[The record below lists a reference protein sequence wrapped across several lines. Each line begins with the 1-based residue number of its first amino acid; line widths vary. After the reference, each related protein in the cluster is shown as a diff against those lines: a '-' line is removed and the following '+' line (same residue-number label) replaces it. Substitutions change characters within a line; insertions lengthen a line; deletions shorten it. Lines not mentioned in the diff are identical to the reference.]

1 MAPFGP
7 VPAMV
12 GNETSFSAPVSRRKV
27 SSASTASISV
37 SAPVGASRSIQARK
51 RASATA
57 SRRCAV
63 RVPSISVGFFTALSS
78 ATGSLPRTGL
88 PPAAVIRRLSA
99 SAAVA
104 LSSAIAAPRCGEF
117 GERWRQR
124 VRLRD
129 VGGLLEMVAAS
140 LLESLRWSMNTVGR
154 PSFGTSA

>member
-12 GNETSFSAPVSRRKV
+12 GNETSFSAPVSRRNV
-27 SSASTASISV
+27 SSASTVSISV
-37 SAPVGASRSIQARK
+37 SAPVGASRSTQARN

-63 RVPSISVGFFTALSS
+63 RAPAISVAFFTALSRL
-78 ATGSLPRTGL
+78 TGSLPRTGL
-88 PPAAVIRRLSA
+88 PPAAKISRLSA

-104 LSSAIAAPRCGEF
+104 LSSAIDAPR
-117 GERWRQR
+117 
-124 VRLRD
+124 L
-129 VGGLLEMVAAS
+129 AS
-140 LLESLRWSMNTVGR
+140 SVSRGVSAEGSSTSADCSRWSRALLDNFRESMKMIGR